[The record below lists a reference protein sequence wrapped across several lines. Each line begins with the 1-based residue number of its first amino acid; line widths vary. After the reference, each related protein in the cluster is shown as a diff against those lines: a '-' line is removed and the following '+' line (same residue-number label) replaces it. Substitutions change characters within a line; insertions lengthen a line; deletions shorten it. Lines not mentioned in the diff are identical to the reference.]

1 MASASRTVA
10 IVDQPAEA
18 ALHPTAFDGPLT
30 KEGAVTETK
39 LEAGAEEWTY
49 PDGGLR
55 AWSVVFGCFILS
67 CAFMGSGLVFG
78 VFQDA
83 YHTEV
88 FPDASVSTISLIG
101 GVLSF
106 CSLSTAYLAGALGDR
121 YGYIRMVVIGCVL
134 TFISVLGASFSTKL
148 YQIFLCQGVSQG
160 ISQGISMPMYMALPS
175 QWFLRKRALATGV
188 AVSGAGIGGAIG
200 SLIMRPLIAK
210 LGYKH
215 ALLIYACINAFF
227 TAIACMLLKVR
238 TPPWQRTAKKRWLPR
253 KVDGRFWSVFLGIM
267 IAQFGYLV
275 NAFTFSSP
283 VHALTEPPFAKC
295 PFYYITT
302 YTKTVGG
309 IPSGGNAL
317 IPVVPLVVIN
327 LCAAMGRIGAG
338 QLADTF
344 GSINVF
350 FLSFFLGGILQMVF
364 WPFTTSYASV
374 ITFGAAY
381 GLTGGVFMTLVPPV
395 CAKVFGMENLATITG
410 LMVLANGPGQLA
422 GPPLAGLIFSHT
434 GDNWTYLAVFSG
446 ATMFV
451 GSLLTLY
458 VRFQQDKRIWAAV

>member
-1 MASASRTVA
+1 MANASRTMPAV
-10 IVDQPAEA
+10 VDQPAEA
-18 ALHPTAFDGPLT
+18 ALGPHAFAGPSTT
-30 KEGAVTETK
+30 KEGGTVTEKK
-39 LEAGAEEWTY
+39 LEASVEEWTY

-88 FPDASVSTISLIG
+88 FPDVSVSTISLIG

-121 YGYIRMVVIGCVL
+121 YGYIRMIVLGCVL
-134 TFISVLGASFSTKL
+134 TFVSVLGASFSTKL
-148 YQIFLCQGVSQG
+148 YQIFLCQGVFQG

-175 QWFLRKRALATGV
+175 QWFLRRRALATGV

-210 LGYKH
+210 LGYRH
-215 ALLIYACINAFF
+215 ALLIYACVNAFF
-227 TAIACMLLKVR
+227 TAIACLLLKVR
-238 TPPWQRTAKKRWLPR
+238 PPPWQRTAKKRWLPR
-253 KVDGRFWSVFLGIM
+253 KVDGRFWSIFMGIM
-267 IAQFGYLV
+267 IAQFGYL
-275 NAFTFSSP
+275 
-283 VHALTEPPFAKC
+283 C

-327 LCAAMGRIGAG
+327 LCAAVGRIGAG

-364 WPFTTSYASV
+364 WPFTASYASV

-434 GDNWTYLAVFSG
+434 GDNWAYLAVFSG
-446 ATMFV
+446 ATMFI

-458 VRFQQDKRIWAAV
+458 VRFQQDKRLWAAV